1 MYGMIAYAVGAGLAL
16 AVAFGTGWHYGVKG
30 PKADLAALEA
40 RVARDDAR
48 RAQELAERRAQDERA
63 NERIRAQQE
72 AAARDLADATARA
85 GAARDEAARL
95 AAKLRV
101 LPPGGCYLPADA
113 RIVFDRAAKPGGS
126 ATDRPAAAPDRAAA
140 PTGVPASGPGGPV
153 DMATSSQ
160 DAAPVDCVTV
170 WEVGARNTAAAT
182 FNADALDACNGQ
194 LMSYWQA
201 CTGRKLDIAQ

>member
-16 AVAFGTGWHYGVKG
+16 AVAFGTGYHYGGKG

-40 RVARDDAR
+40 RVARDDAK
-48 RAQELAERRAQDERA
+48 RAQDLAERRAEDVRA
-63 NERIRAQQE
+63 NERIRALQE
-72 AAARDLADATARA
+72 VAARDLADATARA

-126 ATDRPAAAPDRAAA
+126 AADRPAAAANREAA
-140 PTGVPASGPGGPV
+140 PTGVPASGPGGQV
-153 DMATSSQ
+153 DLATPGR

-182 FNADALDACNGQ
+182 FNADALEACNVQ
-194 LMSYWQA
+194 LVSYWQA
-201 CTGRKLDIAQ
+201 CTGRTFEGTR